1 MLKVNRYDYNRYNYY
16 NTDSVYN
23 QYKVRNNTQFTGI
36 SSKPD
41 EFVNQDKSNNGEFDL
56 SEAGKNFVNGL
67 ISPVTAALK
76 HPLATLGLV
85 AGTIAACSVL
95 PILGPAL
102 AVGFGAY
109 SLYQVGKGVYDAAD
123 NYSKG
128 NYDAA
133 EQSFSTVG
141 EGTAGTV
148 LSALGIRQSAK
159 IAQEAKLMSELKT
172 GALSEAQKADIAAG
186 VKDAGFFK
194 NLKETLSLFTTK
206 SGLKATGHQ
215 FKPSVLKERFADIKR
230 IATQKWK
237 RDKEVV
243 EEKKLSFQE
252 KIQRF
257 KESSEGQRRAA
268 MTDSEIQTEL
278 EALYNEAFDRLGVP
292 KEQRPHLK
300 LETKS
305 AEHGGSYGQS
315 EHTIKFN
322 PESYR
327 SGVLDIEDVIMH
339 EATHC
344 REALMRAGI
353 PQDRVDVLVRENL
366 LARLRNGESEQI
378 IKGGS
383 FLGADMVEPPKMS
396 QAMKEDFAEFAIN
409 ELYKRD
415 NELYQILKNYD
426 LQASLRKSRYSN
438 TEFKP
443 ADFKAAEKAAAP
455 ILDKLKA
462 LMAKHPDFVK
472 QYSSEQEALEALM
485 GYSQSHNFRYQAFTD
500 VRINTSGNPY
510 MPEYLK
516 VEPLSGEEL
525 AHAEQSLVDY
535 ITTIEGNGRTSG
547 FKIFGPSE
555 AEFNQY
561 QFSPEEVLAQRNG
574 NNYLIEKM
582 TAKMKAMREAG
593 TLSAEDEAYM
603 TQIIE
608 KAKVVIEYKNKGL
621 EYYKKYTELINNPDN
636 AELKATVDAMAKEL
650 AELKTK
656 IDADS
661 VEKITKV
668 IKVFAMPDHASTDI
682 PAVAIY
688 NLINSM
694 KDEA

>member
-1 MLKVNRYDYNRYNYY
+1 MLRINGYDYNRYNY
-16 NTDSVYN
+16 NTDSVYS
-23 QYKVRNNTQFTGI
+23 QYRVRNNSQFTGTT
-36 SSKPD
+36 SKPD
-41 EFVNQDKSNNGEFDL
+41 EFVSQDKSNNGEFDL
-56 SEAGKNFVNGL
+56 SEAGKNFVKGL
-67 ISPVTAALK
+67 VSPVTAALK

-85 AGTIAACSVL
+85 AGTVAACSVL
-95 PILGPAL
+95 PILGPVL

-133 EQSFSTVG
+133 EQSFNTVG

-159 IAQEAKLMSELKT
+159 VAQEAKLMSELKT

-230 IATQKWK
+230 IATQKWT

-243 EEKKLSFQE
+243 QEKELSFKE

-257 KESSEGQRRAA
+257 KESPEGQRRAA

-278 EALYNEAFDRLGVP
+278 ETLYNDAFDRLGVP

-300 LETKS
+300 FETKS

-344 REALMRAGI
+344 KEALMRAGI
-353 PQDRVDVLVRENL
+353 PQERVDSLVRENL

-378 IKGGS
+378 IKGGN

-426 LQASLRKSRYSN
+426 LQASLRKSRYTN
-438 TEFKP
+438 TDFKP
-443 ADFKAAEKAAAP
+443 ADFEAAEKAAAP

-485 GYSQSHNFRYQAFTD
+485 GYSQSHNFRYQLFTE

-603 TQIIE
+603 TKIIE
-608 KAKVVIEYKNKGL
+608 RAKVVIEYKNKGL

-656 IDADS
+656 INADS
-661 VEKITKV
+661 IEKITKV
-668 IKVFAMPDHASTDI
+668 IKAFAIPDHASIDI